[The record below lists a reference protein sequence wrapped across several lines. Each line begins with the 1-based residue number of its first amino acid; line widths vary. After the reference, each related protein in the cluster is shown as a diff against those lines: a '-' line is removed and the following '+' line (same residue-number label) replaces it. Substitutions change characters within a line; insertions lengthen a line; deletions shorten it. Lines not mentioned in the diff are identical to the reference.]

1 MYCKSG
7 NFRENFIF
15 ANSVKR
21 HICDAKNLR
30 LGHDLPISVNDRVIS
45 PFREDFIFTKLAKF
59 RKNKTLAKISE
70 FTVAIFNAHPGIDP
84 GPLVPKSDTLTRKN
98 NVVRSTD
105 RLNMI
110 IAVDL
115 DVKPQTIQ
123 KRTQIHMKLGRMY
136 KVIGY
141 EC

>member
-1 MYCKSG
+1 MIYHISKRQSD
-7 NFRENFIF
+7 F
-15 ANSVKR
+15 A
-21 HICDAKNLR
+21 
-30 LGHDLPISVNDRVIS
+30 ISRGFYFHETCEVS
-45 PFREDFIFTKLAKF
+45 Q
-59 RKNKTLAKISE
+59 NKTLAKISE

>member
-1 MYCKSG
+1 M
-7 NFRENFIF
+7 
-15 ANSVKR
+15 
-21 HICDAKNLR
+21 
-30 LGHDLPISVNDRVIS
+30 IS

-70 FTVAIFNAHPGIDP
+70 FTVAIFNAHPGIES